1 MTLSQL
7 IRFFSSTCIFSYTDS
22 DSYVLLI
29 LYIKK
34 AIPTGFRR
42 LLRIILSFQLWSFT
56 VQWTLLLSISHS
68 AYLRDFLLTTLHDTR
83 RVIRLSCLEK
93 LYRPQPVFLI
103 LIDIP
108 IKSPLIPFAFRSILP
123 DQIFCSVFWSPFS
136 SGFFD
141 ASLSWRFAWVSLLWL
156 YNSTLH
162 SVCQHYFLDFLK
174 FFPVLN
180 DINVVFFIFNWII
193 AYKSKNSYNRERI
206 FSDREDFLW
215 LKKHWKRLF
224 RWPSLCLWDICF
236 WGSPSASS

>member
-108 IKSPLIPFAFRSILP
+108 IKSPLIPFAFR
-123 DQIFCSVFWSPFS
+123 VFY
-136 SGFFD
+136 
-141 ASLSWRFAWVSLLWL
+141 SLSVSTFYYCVAMFFFCLQKHQKHLN
-156 YNSTLH
+156 NS
-162 SVCQHYFLDFLK
+162 
-174 FFPVLN
+174 LN
-180 DINVVFFIFNWII
+180 IGIYHWYVVV
-193 AYKSKNSYNRERI
+193 S
-206 FSDREDFLW
+206 
-215 LKKHWKRLF
+215 
-224 RWPSLCLWDICF
+224 
-236 WGSPSASS
+236 